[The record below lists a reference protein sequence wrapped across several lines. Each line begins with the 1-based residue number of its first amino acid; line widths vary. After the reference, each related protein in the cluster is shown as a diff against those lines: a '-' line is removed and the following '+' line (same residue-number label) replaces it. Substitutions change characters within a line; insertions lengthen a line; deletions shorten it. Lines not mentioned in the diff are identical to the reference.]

1 MVTGRN
7 TLVKIRSNQNASDD
21 SLILSITVCTVHS
34 KVNVRGL
41 PAHKVFQDRALARA
55 LAAHHSDLWQVEA
68 AALSRAAQGVLEA
81 VDQRDKLLHPAV
93 AHRNGAARSPVQL
106 LQILFYSNSR
116 VDSTR
121 ESTENHHR

>member
-1 MVTGRN
+1 M
-7 TLVKIRSNQNASDD
+7 
-21 SLILSITVCTVHS
+21 
-34 KVNVRGL
+34 RGL

-68 AALSRAAQGVLEA
+68 AALSHGAQGVLEA

-116 VDSTR
+116 PRQSIEKPSLLIITYECLVFVI
-121 ESTENHHR
+121 EVYKN